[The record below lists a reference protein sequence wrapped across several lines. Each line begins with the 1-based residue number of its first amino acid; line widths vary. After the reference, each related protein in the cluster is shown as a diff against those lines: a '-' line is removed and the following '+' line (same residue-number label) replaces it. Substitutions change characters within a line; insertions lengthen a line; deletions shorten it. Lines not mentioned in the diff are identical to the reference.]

1 MDTFALVE
9 FLAVILTAL
18 ALVPGAAHVM
28 QLPNKLPMTREMYLI
43 AQRLY
48 RGWNMSAFVVIG
60 ALIATLILMLEADEQ
75 AFAPALIA
83 FLAIVAT
90 QIVFWT
96 FTFPVNRRT
105 HNWTQAPQENWQS
118 LRDRWEFSHAASAAL
133 NFIAVVSVTIAVL
146 RS

>member
-1 MDTFALVE
+1 
-9 FLAVILTAL
+9 
-18 ALVPGAAHVM
+18 
-28 QLPNKLPMTREMYLI
+28 
-43 AQRLY
+43 
-48 RGWNMSAFVVIG
+48 MSAFVVIG
-60 ALIATLILMLEADEQ
+60 ALIATLILVLEADGP

-96 FTFPVNRRT
+96 FTFPLNRRT
-105 HNWTQAPQENWQS
+105 RNWTQAPADDWQK
-118 LRDRWEFSHAASAAL
+118 LRDRWEFSHAAAAAL